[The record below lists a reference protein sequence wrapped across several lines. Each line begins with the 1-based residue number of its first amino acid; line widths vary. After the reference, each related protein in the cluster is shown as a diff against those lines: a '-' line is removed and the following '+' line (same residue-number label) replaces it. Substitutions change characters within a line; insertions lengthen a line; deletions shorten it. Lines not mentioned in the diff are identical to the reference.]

1 MEKTFKS
8 KELRKMQ
15 NLNFKTRDL
24 PVTDDLREREETG
37 RRIYKENPH
46 IYREKVIKDIKDFID
61 EVMPG
66 SSEKDR
72 ETAFYCSI
80 YDYWV
85 YGVSMR
91 EYFYYDFVHKTHK
104 EKQEYITF
112 RSRFIYYAYL
122 NNDDD
127 RSICFN
133 KWKFRNYFKD
143 FFKRDVMLIDEN
155 ADETTWGEFEKFA
168 GNNPEFIIKPVDLG
182 EGCGVDKM
190 SLSDFDGD
198 KRLMFEEVKKK
209 REAILKEHSWGD
221 LSSVMLEEI
230 LISTDAMKAFHPQS
244 TNFVRCSTV
253 LANGKV
259 NIYHPWFV
267 CGNGGEFFV
276 RGFGNY
282 NFAGIDPLTGIV
294 ETKLCNEHR
303 EFSEYHPDTH
313 MKVTGFAIPRWDELT
328 DTVTKMAN
336 MLPTVRYVA
345 WDMVLTDKYGWV
357 PIEANDDGEP
367 LWQLCYDRGFKN
379 ELDELIGWKLDDS
392 KFWWE
397 MV

>member
-1 MEKTFKS
+1 MEKTYKP

-15 NLNFKTRDL
+15 NLNFKTKDL
-24 PVTDDLREREETG
+24 YVTDDRKKMEETG
-37 RRIYKENPH
+37 RRIYRENPH
-46 IYREKVIKDIKDFID
+46 IYGEKVIKDINDFID

-66 SSEKDR
+66 LSGKDR
-72 ETAFYCSI
+72 DTFFNCSI

-85 YGVSMR
+85 YGASIR
-91 EYFYYDFVHKTHK
+91 EYFYYDFVHKNHE
-104 EKQEYITF
+104 EKSQ
-112 RSRFIYYAYL
+112 YL
-122 NNDDD
+122 TMRKRILLYDHLNGPE
-127 RSICFN
+127 REICIN
-133 KWKFRNYFKD
+133 KWKAYNHFKE
-143 FFKRDVMLIDEN
+143 FFKRDIMLIDEN
-155 ADETTWGEFEKFA
+155 ADKTAWEEFEKFV

-182 EGCGVDKM
+182 EGCGVEKM

-209 REAILKEHSWGD
+209 REAILKEHSWGEM
-221 LSSVMLEEI
+221 SAVMLEEV
-230 LISTDAMKAFHPQS
+230 LIATDAMKAIHPQS
-244 TNFVRCSTV
+244 PNFVRCPTI

-259 NIYHPWFV
+259 NIYHPWLL
-267 CGNGGEFFV
+267 CGNGGEFFI

-282 NFAGIDPLTGIV
+282 NCAGIEPRTGII
-294 ETKLCNEHR
+294 ETRLCNEHR
-303 EFSEYHPDTH
+303 EFYEYHPDTH
-313 MKVTGFAIPRWDELT
+313 IKIPGFAIPKWDELI

-336 MLPTVRYVA
+336 MLPTVRYIG

-379 ELDELIGWKLDDS
+379 ELEELIGWKLDDS